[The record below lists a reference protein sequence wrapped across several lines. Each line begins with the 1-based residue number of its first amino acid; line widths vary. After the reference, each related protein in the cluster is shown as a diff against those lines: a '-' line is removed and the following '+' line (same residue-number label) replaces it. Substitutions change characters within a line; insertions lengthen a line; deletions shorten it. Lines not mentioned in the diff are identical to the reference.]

1 MTTNHGERSSSSEG
15 EQTRRQAADWALRAL
30 LCEGCGD
37 GNQGQGLSASLATG
51 GASDQ
56 VFQRNEEE
64 RRTRWSN
71 EECFSLSSKIKETY
85 LQKLEREG
93 ECNVQKE
100 ENALGEEKI
109 LSELLKDRIDS
120 FSSMRISCEEGTTG
134 LSSHRV
140 ANGLKIWSL
149 VWPLR

>member
-15 EQTRRQAADWALRAL
+15 EQTRRQVADWALGAL

-64 RRTRWSN
+64 RRTQWSN
-71 EECFSLSSKIKETY
+71 EECFSLSSKIKEIY
-85 LQKLEREG
+85 LKKLEREG

-109 LSELLKDRIDS
+109 LSELSKDRIDS

>member
-109 LSELLKDRIDS
+109 DPTQRYLYREANSLHVT
-120 FSSMRISCEEGTTG
+120 ISC
-134 LSSHRV
+134 
-140 ANGLKIWSL
+140 
-149 VWPLR
+149 

>member
-15 EQTRRQAADWALRAL
+15 EQTRRQAADWALGAL

-85 LQKLEREG
+85 LKKLEREG

-100 ENALGEEKI
+100 ENALGEERI
-109 LSELLKDRIDS
+109 LSELSKDRIDS